1 MAARKALLKPMEPIT
16 GEDCIIPLDIVLQGF
31 EFKHCPKALAYD
43 IMDSEAEDEFR
54 ARVRMTLRNWRG
66 TLSRRALLNP
76 LRHPGYAFSLF
87 SHKILRWLSP
97 IFIIVG
103 TASLVLLARNA
114 FYVSLLGLAL
124 CAFALAFV
132 GWIAH
137 RGGQRMPLASAL
149 FSFMLAN
156 LGFLV
161 GFVKMFR
168 GDQIVAYRSGSTEP
182 RK

>member
-1 MAARKALLKPMEPIT
+1 MEPVT

-31 EFKHCPKALAYD
+31 EFKHCPNAFAYD
-43 IMDSEAEDEFR
+43 SMDSAAEAEFR
-54 ARVRMTLRNWRG
+54 ARVRMTLRNWNG

-76 LRHPGYAFSLF
+76 LRHPGYAFSLL

-97 IFIIVG
+97 IFIIFAS
-103 TASLVLLARNA
+103 ASLALIATNA

-124 CAFALAFV
+124 CAFALAV
-132 GWIAH
+132 LGWSAH
-137 RGGQRMPLASAL
+137 RTGRRMPLASAL

-161 GFVKMFR
+161 GFVKAFS
-168 GDQIVAYRSGSTEP
+168 GKQIVAYRSGPTES